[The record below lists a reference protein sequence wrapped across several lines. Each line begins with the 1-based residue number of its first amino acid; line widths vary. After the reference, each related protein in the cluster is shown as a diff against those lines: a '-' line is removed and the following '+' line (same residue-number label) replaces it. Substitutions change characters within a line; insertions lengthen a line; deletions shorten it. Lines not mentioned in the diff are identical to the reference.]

1 MDRHDFMQR
10 AVELSRQKMHE
21 HRGGPFAAVVVLDG
35 RIVGEGWNSV
45 TSSNDPTAHA
55 EVSAI
60 RDACAR
66 LGTFSLEGA
75 DLYTSC
81 EPCPMCLAAAYWA
94 RIGRVFYANTT
105 ADAAAIGF
113 DDAVLYEQLTL
124 AAEQRSLPCERLT
137 LDEAEAVFAE
147 WDAMPDKVP
156 Y

>member
-1 MDRHDFMQR
+1 
-10 AVELSRQKMHE
+10 
-21 HRGGPFAAVVVLDG
+21 
-35 RIVGEGWNSV
+35 
-45 TSSNDPTAHA
+45 
-55 EVSAI
+55 VSAI

-75 DLYTSC
+75 ELYTSC

-113 DDAVLYEQLTL
+113 DDAVLYEQVAL

-137 LDEAEAVFAE
+137 LDEAEAVFASGTRCPISCRTDRG
-147 WDAMPDKVP
+147 WINPP
-156 Y
+156 LPSPRRSRSGRR